1 MKERVVKID
10 ESEDIYSVGRLSSDE
25 EEFIDNQLENNDSS
39 EVPR

>member
-10 ESEDIYSVGRLSSDE
+10 ESGDIYSVGRLSSDE